1 MIFERSLKGSSG
13 LNLIKTGDKK
23 MLFDTHAHYD
33 DEQFDADR
41 DELLSS
47 MPENNVGL
55 IVNSC
60 AALTDIPT
68 VTAIAEK
75 YPFVYAT
82 AGVHPSDC
90 GELTVSDLDIIE
102 KAAAH
107 EKIVAIGE
115 IGLDYYYDNVPKD
128 IQKRWFEAQAQLA
141 KSLKMPV
148 VIHDRDAHRD
158 TLDILRSVDVRSTG
172 GVFHCYSGS
181 AEMAREVLDMGM
193 YIAFGGVLTF
203 KNAVRAVE
211 AAKYVPIDRIVL
223 ETDSPYLAPVPNRG
237 KRNSSLFIH
246 FVAERLAEI
255 KNVSVDEVERITFE
269 NGKKLFNIEEEF

>member
-1 MIFERSLKGSSG
+1 
-13 LNLIKTGDKK
+13 

-33 DEQFDADR
+33 DKQFDPDR

-60 AALTDIPT
+60 AALDDIPK
-68 VTAIAEK
+68 VIALAEK

-82 AGVHPSDC
+82 VGVHPSDC
-90 GELTVSDLDIIE
+90 GNMKESDLNIIA
-102 KAAAH
+102 KATDH
-107 EKIVAIGE
+107 EKVKAIGE

-128 IQKRWFEAQAQLA
+128 IQKKWFEAQAQLA
-141 KSLKMPV
+141 KSLGMPV

-158 TLDILRSVDVRSTG
+158 CLDILRGVDVRSVG

-193 YIAFGGVLTF
+193 YIAFGGVITF
-203 KNAVRAVE
+203 KNAVKSVE
-211 AAKYVPIDRIVL
+211 AAKYVPLDRIII

-237 KRNSSLFIH
+237 KRNSSLYIH
-246 FVAERLAEI
+246 SVAEKLAEI
-255 KNVSVDEVERITFE
+255 KDVSVEEIERITTE
-269 NGKKLFNIEEEF
+269 NGIKLFGI